1 MHFNLSEQHLS
12 LRGTCSIDRL
22 SSMIVSFVSLFFCG
36 FVRFTSIF
44 LSYMIAGFRF
54 LICYRAG
61 GVVRDENLVSND
73 SMRARDLFLESPENF
88 SGSKSQL
95 TECNLL
101 FLKS

>member
-1 MHFNLSEQHLS
+1 M
-12 LRGTCSIDRL
+12 D
-22 SSMIVSFVSLFFCG
+22 SFVLLQYFSH
-36 FVRFTSIF
+36 
-44 LSYMIAGFRF
+44 MIEGFRF
-54 LICYRAG
+54 LMCYRAS

-95 TECNLL
+95 TECNPL